1 MNEDNVIVILQEAVR
16 SAILEAAT
24 TEMNKHKA
32 QFEFEMQKVKR
43 QGAQSNVPCQLRAM
57 GWSETEGSSRGR
69 GRMCTCDRFMLM
81 YGRNQHNIVKQLS
94 SNKKKFF

>member
-43 QGAQSNVPCQLRAM
+43 EVVNKLTNSVQIAA
-57 GWSETEGSSRGR
+57 SRDLPSGEYVIQIR
-69 GRMCTCDRFMLM
+69 ING
-81 YGRNQHNIVKQLS
+81 GNEP
-94 SNKKKFF
+94 

>member
-1 MNEDNVIVILQEAVR
+1 MNEDSVIVILQEAVR

-43 QGAQSNVPCQLRAM
+43 EVVNKLTDSVQIAA
-57 GWSETEGSSRGR
+57 SRDLPSGEYVIQIR
-69 GRMCTCDRFMLM
+69 ING
-81 YGRNQHNIVKQLS
+81 GNEP
-94 SNKKKFF
+94 

>member
-1 MNEDNVIVILQEAVR
+1 MNEDSVIVILQEAVR

-43 QGAQSNVPCQLRAM
+43 EVVNKLTDSVQIAA
-57 GWSETEGSSRGR
+57 SRDLPSGEYVIQIR
-69 GRMCTCDRFMLM
+69 INGDR
-81 YGRNQHNIVKQLS
+81 KQ
-94 SNKKKFF
+94 

>member
-1 MNEDNVIVILQEAVR
+1 MNEDSVIVILQEAVR

-43 QGAQSNVPCQLRAM
+43 EVVNKLTDSVQIAA
-57 GWSETEGSSRGR
+57 SRDLPSGEYVIQIR
-69 GRMCTCDRFMLM
+69 INGDR
-81 YGRNQHNIVKQLS
+81 KP
-94 SNKKKFF
+94 